1 MPFHAWTFPRATRI
15 SCATCCSR
23 NRSWW
28 CTEAAL
34 DRRPR
39 RGTSASSS
47 FRTSPPW
54 RAPTQASP
62 SSFAN
67 GMADLLFS
75 KSSVKSAISCPCTFR
90 RPIMALQI
98 VEKESG
104 GVTILALS
112 GRITLGEE
120 SNQLRSHIK
129 EMLAEGAKRL
139 VLDLGD
145 VSYIDSA
152 GLGTL
157 VAGYTSSQSQGAMM
171 KLANLTKRFR
181 EQLNIT
187 KLVTVF
193 EVFNSVA
200 EAVTSFGA

>member
-1 MPFHAWTFPRATRI
+1 
-15 SCATCCSR
+15 
-23 NRSWW
+23 
-28 CTEAAL
+28 
-34 DRRPR
+34 
-39 RGTSASSS
+39 
-47 FRTSPPW
+47 
-54 RAPTQASP
+54 
-62 SSFAN
+62 
-67 GMADLLFS
+67 
-75 KSSVKSAISCPCTFR
+75 
-90 RPIMALQI
+90 MALQI
-98 VEKESG
+98 VEKESS

-112 GRITLGEE
+112 GRVTLGEE

-129 EMLAEGAKRL
+129 EMLSEGAKRL

-157 VAGYTSSQSQGAMM
+157 VAGFTSSQSQGAVM

-193 EVFNSVA
+193 DVYDSV
-200 EAVTSFGA
+200 EAAVKSFAA